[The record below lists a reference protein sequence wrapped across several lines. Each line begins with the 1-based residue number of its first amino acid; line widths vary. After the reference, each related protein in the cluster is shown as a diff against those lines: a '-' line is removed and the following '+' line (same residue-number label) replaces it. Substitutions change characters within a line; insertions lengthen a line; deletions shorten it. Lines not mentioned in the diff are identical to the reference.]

1 MLLVLCHHR
10 SNSFRAPRNGE
21 ILLLLMAELANNGCV
36 YDTMDSMDMFNPFG
50 KTHFTTSDKKHPLT
64 ALPTLRSFLSD
75 VFN

>member
-1 MLLVLCHHR
+1 
-10 SNSFRAPRNGE
+10 
-21 ILLLLMAELANNGCV
+21 MAELANNGCA

-50 KTHFTTSDKKHPLT
+50 KTDFTTSDKKHPLT